1 MIDIPTYKLYGENE
15 AWPTPDM
22 VHCESIAE
30 RSRLHDWHIKPHQH
44 GGLFQI
50 LYLQHGTADV
60 HLDGQSGTMTGG
72 DLLLVPQNT
81 IHGFRFNSDTEGHVL
96 TLAYPLLHRLTRDI
110 GMSGLSLPGRH
121 RIGTDDDSVYLRST
135 LDAFVREYRS
145 TALHRNL
152 LVETLLLTILIGLSR
167 CLNGSHLPGQRSRQD
182 SPHFARFC
190 ALVEAWYGKHYP
202 LERYAAEIGITTA
215 HLNLLC
221 RRMEQKSAL
230 ALIHERLLLEA
241 KRSLIYTAM
250 TVSELSYAI
259 GFSDPAYFTRFF
271 KRATGESPTRF
282 RSRIEQLRSDGQD
295 H

>member
-1 MIDIPTYKLYGENE
+1 MIDIPTYKLYGEND

-30 RSRLHDWHIKPHQH
+30 RSRLHDWHIRPHQH
-44 GGLFQI
+44 SGLFQI

-72 DLLLVPQNT
+72 DILLVPQNT

-96 TLAYPLLHRLTRDI
+96 TLAYALLHRLTRDI

-121 RIGTDDDSVYLRST
+121 RIGGDDDSAYLRST

-167 CLNGSHLPGQRSRQD
+167 CLNGEQPPGQRARQD

-190 ALVEAWYGKHYP
+190 ALVEAWYSKHYP

-282 RSRIEQLRSDGQD
+282 RSRIEEMRSQD
-295 H
+295 QDR